1 MGLWALNENWVLGEA
16 MMPSTV
22 AGSSTQPE
30 ASTYSYMMVFL
41 ARLQFGPLK
50 AQYKALDHLVEVM
63 KEGLQGRQ
71 VTDALREKYKNKP
84 WLLEDVVSS
93 YDNLN
98 STNDPHGTASLPRA
112 QEKKK
117 NAFCVR

>member
-41 ARLQFGPLK
+41 ARLQFRPLK
-50 AQYKALDHLVEVM
+50 TQYKALDHLVEVM
-63 KEGLQGRQ
+63 QEGLQGRQ

-98 STNDPHGTASLPRA
+98 STNDPHGTASLPKA

-117 NAFCVR
+117 MLFV